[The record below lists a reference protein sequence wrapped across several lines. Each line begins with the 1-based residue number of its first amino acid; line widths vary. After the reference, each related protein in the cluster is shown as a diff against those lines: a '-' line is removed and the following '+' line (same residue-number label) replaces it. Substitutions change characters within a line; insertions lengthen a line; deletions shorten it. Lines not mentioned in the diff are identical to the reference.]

1 MMKRMITVVLT
12 MILMLVACGGEE
24 ETAVSTPSSASIS
37 DPAPTDSP
45 TATVTAVPTLV
56 PTEEPTA
63 VPAVAIPTV
72 APTPIPTEESE
83 DLASCIVG
91 TWDYVNLQEVMQAM
105 ITDSMPPEM
114 ADQVTITEVNGRLFI
129 IFGADGIAAAGAED
143 LLVSMAV
150 MGTEVETA
158 VEATGTIA
166 YSIEGDTITTELND
180 YVSTGTNPLGGGVIV
195 FDIAT
200 MLPAG
205 ETTEAIST
213 FDCEGDSMQVVNPN
227 LPIPLQLQRAD

>member
-1 MMKRMITVVLT
+1 MKKRIVVVALI
-12 MILMLVACGGEE
+12 MILMLVACGGEG
-24 ETAVSTPSSASIS
+24 ETAVSTPSSASIP

-45 TATVTAVPTLV
+45 TATVTAVPTLAS
-56 PTEEPTA
+56 TEEPTA
-63 VPAVAIPTV
+63 VPTIIPTA

-114 ADQVTITEVNGRLFI
+114 ADQVTITEANGRLFI

-143 LLVSMAV
+143 LLVGMAV
-150 MGTEVETA
+150 MGTEVKTA

-166 YSIEGDTITTELND
+166 YSIEGDTITTELTD
-180 YVSTGTNPLGGGVIV
+180 YVSTGANPLGGGVVV

-213 FDCEGDSMQVVNPN
+213 FDCEDDFMQLVNPN